1 MKHNTKKWQASL
13 LCITPVSYTHLD
25 VYKRQVA
32 DIRTAGYLP
41 SEEKNAGTGT
51 EASGFAAEDDR
62 GGRRL
67 SLCDRKR
74 YL

>member
-1 MKHNTKKWQASL
+1 MYGDAFVDIGGSE
-13 LCITPVSYTHLD
+13 CP
-25 VYKRQVA
+25 VA